1 MSSTGKIITF
11 QHRMGKSWAVD
22 LQPDIAFS
30 NSRGAHV
37 ETHQEALEGKQF
49 RLGARSTR
57 TTKDGIAVMYEV
69 VGVLNGRFPA
79 HLTTYFGDPAG
90 ASAY

>member
-1 MSSTGKIITF
+1 
-11 QHRMGKSWAVD
+11 MGKSWAVD

-37 ETHQEALEGKQF
+37 ETHQDALEGKKF
-49 RLGARSTR
+49 RLGARRTR
-57 TTKDGIAVMYEV
+57 TTKDGMAVMYEV
-69 VGVLNGRFPA
+69 VGVLNGHFPA

>member
-1 MSSTGKIITF
+1 ME
-11 QHRMGKSWAVD
+11 KSWVVD

-37 ETHQEALEGKQF
+37 ETHQDALIGKKC
-49 RLGARSTR
+49 RLGSRSSR
-57 TTKDGIAVMYEV
+57 TIGGKVAVMYEV
-69 VGVLNGRFPA
+69 IGIQNGRFPA

-90 ASAY
+90 AGAY